1 MFAKIE
7 DGILIYAK
15 MPYRVDGKLVFTN
28 NPAVHLQNGYKELIL
43 TEKPYQEGY
52 DAVSSWIETDTTI
65 TQTWE
70 LVKIVP
76 DTTNSEAEDMAAAL
90 ALLGVTPTEN

>member
-7 DGILIYAK
+7 DGILIYVK

-52 DAVSSWIETDTTI
+52 DAVSSWVETDTTI

-70 LVKIVP
+70 LVEIVP

>member
-52 DAVSSWIETDTTI
+52 DAVSSWVETDTTI

-70 LVKIVP
+70 LVEIVP

>member
-28 NPAVHLQNGYKELIL
+28 DPAVHLQNGYKELIL

-52 DAVSSWIETDTTI
+52 DAISSWVETDTTI

-70 LVKIVP
+70 LVEIVP

>member
-15 MPYRVDGKLVFTN
+15 MPYRVDGKFVFTN

-52 DAVSSWIETDTTI
+52 DAVSSWVETDTTI

-70 LVKIVP
+70 LVEIVP
-76 DTTNSEAEDMAAAL
+76 DTINSEAEDMAAAL

>member
-52 DAVSSWIETDTTI
+52 DAVSSWVETDTTI

-70 LVKIVP
+70 LVEIVP
-76 DTTNSEAEDMAAAL
+76 DTTNSEAEDMAEAL

>member
-52 DAVSSWIETDTTI
+52 NAVSSWVETDTTI

-70 LVKIVP
+70 LVEIVP
-76 DTTNSEAEDMAAAL
+76 DTTNSDVEDMQAAL